1 MNNTNNIRRVALG
14 VIATSAIAL
23 ASLSVNVAAQE
34 DDGENRGQGKRRGP
48 PPEALEACANLS
60 EGDACAFTGRRGDMS
75 GVCFAPPKEDAALA
89 CAPEGGPREHRG
101 RDEEME
107 QIED

>member
-1 MNNTNNIRRVALG
+1 MG

-23 ASLSVNVAAQE
+23 AGISANVAAQQE
-34 DDGENRGQGKRRGP
+34 DGENRSQGKRRGP

-60 EGDACAFTGRRGDMS
+60 EGEVCGFTGRHGDMT

-89 CAPEGGPREHRG
+89 CAPEGGPPKHRERG
-101 RDEEME
+101 EEME